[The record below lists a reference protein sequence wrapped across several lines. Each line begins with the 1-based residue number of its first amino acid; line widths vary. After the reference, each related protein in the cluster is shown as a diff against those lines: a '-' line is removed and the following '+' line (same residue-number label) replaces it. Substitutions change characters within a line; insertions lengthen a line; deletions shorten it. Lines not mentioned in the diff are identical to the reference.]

1 MIREDWR
8 HLKAQLAERFFKYE
22 LDEVFR
28 EGTDHGVTFATR
40 KMSFAVRNMDTSG
53 MTKTQ
58 LIGYQRSIEAIEQAK
73 LMTLIEAGVPAHE
86 R

>member
-1 MIREDWR
+1 MFREDWR
-8 HLKAQLAERFFKYE
+8 HFKAQLAERFFQRE
-22 LDEVFR
+22 LDEVYR
-28 EGTDHGVTFATR
+28 EGSDYGTIFATR